1 MRNISMKKLMRKLSK
16 VTHSTKYSILQPN
29 PPKRGSDI
37 VPAGHF
43 PVYVG
48 VDQDRTERFVVRAEL
63 LHHPLF
69 LELLHRSAQEYGYD
83 QTGVLRIPVIVVVF
97 ERVLES
103 VKLGESYS
111 CLDELLGHSVSCL

>member
-1 MRNISMKKLMRKLSK
+1 MSISMKKLMRNLSK
-16 VTHSTKYSILQPN
+16 VTHSTQYSTLQPN
-29 PPKRGSDI
+29 SSKPRPDS

-48 VDQDRTERFVVRAEL
+48 LDQDTTEKFIVNAEL

-69 LELLHRSAQEYGYD
+69 IELLHRSEEEYGYA
-83 QTGVLRIPVIVVVF
+83 QRGVLRIPVDVVVF

-103 VKLGESYS
+103 VKQGEGCS
-111 CLDELLGHSVSCL
+111 CLDELLGQSVSCR

>member
-1 MRNISMKKLMRKLSK
+1 MKKLMRNLSK
-16 VTHSTKYSILQPN
+16 VTHSTQYSTLQSNSSKP
-29 PPKRGSDI
+29 RSDS

-48 VDQDRTERFVVRAEL
+48 LDQDTAEKFIVNAEL

-69 LELLHRSAQEYGYD
+69 IELLHRSAQEYGYA
-83 QTGVLRIPVIVVVF
+83 QRGILRIPVNVVVF

-103 VKLGESYS
+103 VKLGEGCS
-111 CLDELLGHSVSCL
+111 CLDELLLGQSVSCR

>member
-1 MRNISMKKLMRKLSK
+1 MKKLMRKLSK
-16 VTHSTKYSILQPN
+16 VTHSTQYSILLPN
-29 PPKRGSDI
+29 SPKPRSDI

-48 VDQDRTERFVVRAEL
+48 LDQDTTERFIVNAEL

-69 LELLHRSAQEYGYD
+69 IELLHRSAQEYGYD
-83 QTGVLRIPVIVVVF
+83 QRGVLRIPVNVVVF

-103 VKLGESYS
+103 VKLGEGYS
-111 CLDELLGHSVSCL
+111 RLDELID